1 MTLPNF
7 LLIGAM
13 KAGSTSLYQYLKR
26 HPQIFMSP
34 IKEPNFFALE
44 GQVLANPGV
53 TVTHIDDYRALFA
66 NVTHEIAIGE
76 ASVRYL
82 YSPKAARQIQHYISH
97 AKLIAILRNPIERA
111 FSAYAYQFS
120 RGSDLSP
127 TFDAAL
133 ALEPERIRQ
142 GYDCWWHYQAMGFYY
157 SQLNYYYERFD
168 AAQIQIYLYD
178 DFRDRPQDVVSHMFR
193 FLGVDDQV
201 AIDVDKR
208 HNPTRVPKNMAI
220 HTFLTRPHPIKEL
233 IKPLVPQ
240 AMRYRFVKKLRTRN
254 LVQPNKA
261 AAAAPRHISNEAK
274 ATLITAY
281 RDDILNLQDLIQR
294 DLSHWLL

>member
-13 KAGSTSLYQYLKR
+13 KAGTTSLYRYLKR

-34 IKEPNFFALE
+34 VKEPNFFALE
-44 GQVLANPGV
+44 GQVLTDPRV

-66 NVTHEIAIGE
+66 NVTDEVAVGE

-82 YSPKAARQIQHYISH
+82 YTPKAAERIQHYIPD
-97 AKLIAILRNPIERA
+97 AKLIAVLRNPVERA

-133 ALEPERIRQ
+133 DLETERIQQ
-142 GYDCWWHYQAMGFYY
+142 GYDCWWHYRAMGFYY
-157 SQLNYYYERFD
+157 AQLQTYYQRFD
-168 AAQIQIYLYD
+168 STQIRIYLYE
-178 DFRDRPQDVVSHMFR
+178 DFCDRPHDIVTDAFR
-193 FLGVDDQV
+193 FLGVDDQI
-201 AIDVDKR
+201 ALNVDRR

-220 HTFLTRPHPIKEL
+220 HTFLTKPHPIKEL

-240 AMRYRFVKKLRTRN
+240 AMRYKLVKGMRTRN
-254 LVQPNKA
+254 LTRPEEA
-261 AAAAPRHISNEAK
+261 AKAAPRCISANAK
-274 ATLITAY
+274 AALVDAY
-281 RDDILNLQDLIQR
+281 RDDVLKLQDLLQR
-294 DLSHWLL
+294 DLSHWLM